1 MKVIYTDQS
10 HDSLADLSDFLLEKQ
25 GWTLEKLLELRAKIL
40 DKADNLITTYNHYQE
55 EEYLE
60 HLGKNH
66 KRAIEGYYKI
76 IYRVEGKLIYVTDFF
91 DTRQDPEKMKG

>member
-10 HDSLADLSDFLLEKQ
+10 HKSLANISDFLLEKQ
-25 GWTLEKLLELRAKIL
+25 GWTLEKLLELRTKIL
-40 DKADNLITTYNHYQE
+40 DKADNLITTHNHYQQ

-66 KRAIEGYYKI
+66 KRV
-76 IYRVEGKLIYVTDFF
+76 VEGIL
-91 DTRQDPEKMKG
+91 QNHLQS